1 MRRAAAAKN
10 LVLAVACSVFVISD
24 ANAQDCRRFLQTAR
38 AAIGGE
44 VAALRRIEHEAS
56 DRLKGLDSRPFEVLR
71 DEARKMTAV
80 IANPGALKLEELLK
94 ACRNWTVPVHKI
106 CADAGQLLADI
117 LDQHVAAPKPDYDK
131 PAYAT
136 AMGACER
143 LMDVKPLASAIRGT
157 E

>member
-1 MRRAAAAKN
+1 MRRAAAKN
-10 LVLAVACSVFVISD
+10 LVLAVACSIFMISD

-44 VAALRRIEHEAS
+44 VSALRRIEHEAS

-71 DEARKMTAV
+71 DEARKTTAV

-94 ACRNWTVPVHKI
+94 ACRNWTVPVRKI
-106 CADAGQLLADI
+106 CADAGELLAGI
-117 LDQHVAAPKPDYDK
+117 LDKHVAAPKPDYDK
-131 PAYAT
+131 PAYAA